1 MFSRRVLRIA
11 LALPLL
17 AASVPLTTS
26 AVAPTP
32 ADAKTSF
39 PKPFMG
45 WSSWSNEST
54 TRPTYGTSW
63 LTESHIKDAA
73 DAVATKLKSA
83 GYSYINIDAGWNA
96 TMDWNFHSDANGI
109 PDPEPARFP
118 SGINGIASYIHGKGL
133 KAGIYLAAG
142 LEKEAYNKNAAIVG
156 TSCHVQDIVV
166 LPLTPTN
173 KWGGDWKIDY
183 TKPCA
188 QPYINS
194 IINKFA
200 SWGVDFL
207 KVDGVTVD
215 NVPDIKAYSQAI
227 DQSGR
232 SIWLTASA
240 WPVDLSAA
248 DGLRPYA
255 NGVRIDTD
263 VECYC
268 ATTSTWGSSVSARWT
283 DLPNWLSHVTSSY
296 LPDLDSMPINNNTG
310 SALQDGISDVERQSV
325 MTFWSMASAPLYV
338 GGDVYFMDN
347 SAISILTNPEVIAI
361 DQAAVIPTRIT
372 SGNSQVWKKVIGGV
386 TYAAVYNLGSS
397 STNITVNWSSL
408 GLSGSKSVR
417 DLVARTDLGSFN
429 GSWTAT
435 AVPAHGSR
443 LIRIG

>member
-1 MFSRRVLRIA
+1 
-11 LALPLL
+11 
-17 AASVPLTTS
+17 
-26 AVAPTP
+26 
-32 ADAKTSF
+32 
-39 PKPFMG
+39 MG

-63 LTESHIKDAA
+63 LTDAHIRDAA
-73 DAVATKLKSA
+73 DAVATKLKAA
-83 GYSYINIDAGWNA
+83 GYSYVNIDAGWNA
-96 TMDWNFHSDANGI
+96 TMSWSFHSDANGI
-109 PDPEPARFP
+109 PDPDPARFP
-118 SGINGIASYIHGKGL
+118 TGISGIASYIHSKGL

-142 LEKEAYNKNAAIVG
+142 LEQEAYNKNAAIAG

-173 KWGGDWKIDY
+173 KWGGNWKIDY
-183 TKPCA
+183 TKTCA
-188 QPYINS
+188 QQYINS
-194 IINKFA
+194 IIDKFA

-227 DQSGR
+227 DNNGR
-232 SIWLTASA
+232 PIWLTASA

-255 NGVRIDTD
+255 NGVRVDTD

-268 ATTSTWGSSVSARWT
+268 GTTTSWASSVSARWS

-310 SALQDGISDVERQSV
+310 SALQDGLNDAERQSV
-325 MTFWSMASAPLYV
+325 MTFWSMASSPLYV

-347 SAISILTNPEVIAI
+347 SAVSILTNPEVIAI
-361 DQAAVIPTRIT
+361 DQAAVIPTRI
-372 SGNSQVWKKVIGGV
+372 SSQLWKKVIDGV

-397 STNITVNWSSL
+397 ATNITVNWSSL
-408 GLSGSKSVR
+408 GLSGTRTVR
-417 DLVARTDLGSFN
+417 DLVARTDLGSFSN
-429 GSWTAT
+429 SWTAVN
-435 AVPAHGSR
+435 VPAHGSR
-443 LIRIG
+443 LIRVS

>member
-1 MFSRRVLRIA
+1 MISTRALRIA
-11 LALPLL
+11 LLVPLL
-17 AASVPLTTS
+17 AASVPLTIS
-26 AVAPTP
+26 SMSPDPAVA
-32 ADAKTSF
+32 KTTFS
-39 PKPFMG
+39 KPFMG
-45 WSSWSNEST
+45 WSSWSTEST
-54 TRPTYGTSW
+54 TRPNYGTAW
-63 LTESHIKDAA
+63 LTEGNIRNAT

-96 TMDWNFHSDANGI
+96 TMNWEFHSDANGI
-109 PDPEPARFP
+109 PNPDPARFP
-118 SGINGIASYIHGKGL
+118 SGINGIADYIHSKGL
-133 KAGIYLAAG
+133 KAGIYMAAG
-142 LEKEAYNKNAAIVG
+142 LEQEAYNKSAPIVG
-156 TSCHVQDIVV
+156 TSCTVRDIVV

-173 KWGGDWKIDY
+173 KWGGNWKVDY

-188 QPYINS
+188 QPYFNS

-215 NVPDIKAYSQAI
+215 NVPDIKALSQAI

-232 SIWLTASA
+232 AIWLTASA

-263 VECYC
+263 IECYC
-268 ATTSTWGSSVSARWT
+268 ATTSTWTSSVDDRWS
-283 DLPNWLSHVTSSY
+283 DLPNWLSHVTPNY
-296 LPDLDSMPINNNTG
+296 LPDLDAMPINNNTG
-310 SALQDGISDVERQSV
+310 TALQDGINDVERQTV
-325 MTFWSMASAPLYV
+325 MTFWSMASSPLYV

-361 DQAAVIPTRIT
+361 DQAAVLPTRIT

-397 STNITVNWSSL
+397 ATNITVNWSAL
-408 GLSGSKSVR
+408 GLSGNKAVR
-417 DLVARTDLGSFN
+417 DLVARADLGSFN
-429 GSWTAT
+429 GSWTASN
-435 AVPAHGSR
+435 VPAHGSR
-443 LIRIG
+443 LIKIT

>member
-1 MFSRRVLRIA
+1 MFSSRVLRLA
-11 LALPLL
+11 LTLPLL
-17 AASVPLTTS
+17 AAPLTLTT
-26 AVAPTP
+26 AAP
-32 ADAKTSF
+32 AAAKTTF

-45 WSSWSNEST
+45 WSSWSNQSS
-54 TRPTYGTSW
+54 TRPSYGTSW
-63 LTESHIKDAA
+63 LTEGNIRNAT
-73 DAVATKLKSA
+73 DAVATKLKAA

-96 TMDWNFHSDANGI
+96 TMNWEFHSDANGI
-109 PDPEPARFP
+109 PNPDPARFP
-118 SGINGIASYIHGKGL
+118 SGITGIADYIHSKGL
-133 KAGIYLAAG
+133 KAGIYMAAG
-142 LEKEAYNKNAAIVG
+142 LEQEAYNKSAPIVG
-156 TSCHVQDIVV
+156 TSCTVRDIVV

-173 KWGGDWKIDY
+173 KWGGNWKVDY

-188 QPYINS
+188 QPYFNS

-215 NVPDIKAYSQAI
+215 NVPDIKAISQAI

-232 SIWLTASA
+232 AIWLTASA

-263 VECYC
+263 IECYC
-268 ATTSTWGSSVSARWT
+268 GTTSTWTSSVDDRWN
-283 DLPNWLSHVTSSY
+283 DLPNWLSHVTPNY
-296 LPDLDSMPINNNTG
+296 LPDLDAMPINNNTG
-310 SALQDGISDVERQSV
+310 TALQDGINDVERQSV
-325 MTFWSMASAPLYV
+325 MTFWSMASSPLYV

-361 DQAAVIPTRIT
+361 NQAAVLPTRIT

-397 STNITVNWSSL
+397 ATNITVNWSAL

-417 DLVARTDLGSFN
+417 DLVARADLGSFN
-429 GSWTAT
+429 GSWTASN
-435 AVPAHGSR
+435 VPAHGSR
-443 LIRIG
+443 LIKVS